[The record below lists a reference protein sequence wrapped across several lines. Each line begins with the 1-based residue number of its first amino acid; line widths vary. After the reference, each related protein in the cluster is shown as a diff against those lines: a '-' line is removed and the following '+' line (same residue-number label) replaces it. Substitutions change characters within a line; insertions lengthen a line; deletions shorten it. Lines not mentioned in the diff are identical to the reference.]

1 MGLALQKAFMLKRYF
16 ITGLLVLVPLA
27 ITLWVLNL
35 IISTMDQTLLLLPKP
50 LQKPEVF
57 GYNLPGIGLVLTIA
71 VVLVVGVLAHNFVG
85 RQLLWWWE
93 KLLNRIPIVR
103 GIYSSVKQV
112 SDTVLSPS
120 GQAFRKAV
128 LVEFPRSG
136 SWSVAFLIGTP
147 GLEIEQRLGN
157 SPQTVF
163 VPTAP
168 NPTSGYLIIVPP
180 EQITD
185 LDMTVDDALKFVISL
200 GVVLPGKSIVIGAA
214 TSPIVRS

>member
-85 RQLLWWWE
+85 RRLLWWWE

>member
-1 MGLALQKAFMLKRYF
+1 M
-16 ITGLLVLVPLA
+16 
-27 ITLWVLNL
+27 
-35 IISTMDQTLLLLPKP
+35 
-50 LQKPEVF
+50 
-57 GYNLPGIGLVLTIA
+57 
-71 VVLVVGVLAHNFVG
+71 LVVGVLAHNFVG

-128 LVEFPRSG
+128 LVEFPRPG

-168 NPTSGYLIIVPP
+168 NPTSGYFPGTSLQRRTPCQVSAYRY
-180 EQITD
+180 QIERCRY
-185 LDMTVDDALKFVISL
+185 LYQRRLALV
-200 GVVLPGKSIVIGAA
+200 GACQLK
-214 TSPIVRS
+214 